1 MGTFQKC
8 SLFSSI
14 GWHTYYV
21 VGVIGAGT
29 HTMSL
34 WHTIFMCAP
43 RATHAPTRPAVSLLT
58 PYTTRSNILK
68 HHTTMIEQHST
79 QHCSPRLQNTL
90 SPAQTMR
97 NYPLSRGG
105 EKPRYSHNLTNEKNR
120 VISNMSKARKQP
132 ATSKKPQH
140 H

>member
-1 MGTFQKC
+1 MGAFQKC

-43 RATHAPTRPAVSLLT
+43 RATHAPARAHLVLPAYLLFHRSHALHNALTRAKT
-58 PYTTRSNILK
+58 P
-68 HHTTMIEQHST
+68 HTHD
-79 QHCSPRLQNTL
+79 
-90 SPAQTMR
+90 
-97 NYPLSRGG
+97 
-105 EKPRYSHNLTNEKNR
+105 
-120 VISNMSKARKQP
+120 
-132 ATSKKPQH
+132 
-140 H
+140 

>member
-34 WHTIFMCAP
+34 WHTIFMCAL
-43 RATHAPTRPAVSLLT
+43 RATHPYTSRCFTAHN
-58 PYTTRSNILK
+58 PYTTRSHTPK
-68 HHTTMIEQHST
+68 HHTPMIEQQPT
-79 QHCSPRLQNTL
+79 QHLSPRLQNTL
-90 SPAQTMR
+90 SPAQTIPS
-97 NYPLSRGG
+97 YPLSRGG
-105 EKPRYSHNLTNEKNR
+105 EKPRYSHNLTNEKKR

-132 ATSKKPQH
+132 TTSKKPQH

>member
-1 MGTFQKC
+1 MGAFQKC

-43 RATHAPTRPAVSLLT
+43 RATHTPTRPAVSLLT
-58 PYTTRSNILK
+58 HLTQRRKTAHTTTHLLSHETTRAVCF
-68 HHTTMIEQHST
+68 H
-79 QHCSPRLQNTL
+79 LQ
-90 SPAQTMR
+90 
-97 NYPLSRGG
+97 GW
-105 EKPRYSHNLTNEKNR
+105 
-120 VISNMSKARKQP
+120 
-132 ATSKKPQH
+132 
-140 H
+140 